1 MAGKLPDRRT
11 KFLSRLDRMEGNLN
25 RQSDLDEKLKAALP
39 DLWLPLVG
47 DETPT
52 PHRGHPNLAESRRT
66 SGIAFPDVHRGGW
79 ISRIS
84 CSITC

>member
-47 DETPT
+47 DETP
-52 PHRGHPNLAESRRT
+52 RR
-66 SGIAFPDVHRGGW
+66 IADIRILPSPDVHRESPFPMYIGAAG
-79 ISRIS
+79 
-84 CSITC
+84 